1 MTTVVPAMPPGPRRV
16 VRRVEQVMGMP
27 ISLALDGRYAGT
39 PRGEQAWAEVLD
51 SLRDADAVFST
62 YRPDSAISRLAR
74 GEVSLAQCPPEV
86 AEVLALADV
95 ARRESAGAFDVRR
108 SAAGGGALLDPS
120 GIVKGWAVDRAAR
133 VLSRLE
139 ETDFCLSAG
148 GDLVCSTS
156 RPESPAWRVGL
167 EDPADPA
174 RILAVVPVRNGAVAT
189 SGLVHRGA
197 HIADPR
203 TGATPQVFASVTVT
217 APTLTQADVDATAA
231 FVLGDA
237 APEWLAGRPGR
248 AALLVRADGSTQ
260 TVGFAQS
267 PGQPVPTCASAS

>member
-1 MTTVVPAMPPGPRRV
+1 MTASPALRTPETRRV
-16 VRRVEQVMGMP
+16 VRRVEDVMGMP

-39 PRGEQAWAEVLD
+39 ARGEQAWAEVLA

-62 YRPDSAISRLAR
+62 YGTDSAVSRLAR
-74 GEVSLAQCPPEV
+74 GDISLAQCPPEV
-86 AEVLALADV
+86 ADVLALAEV
-95 ARRESAGAFDVRR
+95 ARRESSGAFDVRR
-108 SAAGGGALLDPS
+108 PGAGGGTVLDPS
-120 GIVKGWAVDRAAR
+120 GIVKGWAVDRAAQAL
-133 VLSRLE
+133 VGLE

-156 RPESPAWRVGL
+156 RPESPAWRVGI

-174 RILAVVPVRNGAVAT
+174 RIIAVIPVRDGAVAT

-217 APTLTQADVDATAA
+217 APTLTEADVDATAA
-231 FVLGDA
+231 FVLGHA
-237 APEWLAGRPGR
+237 APVWLAGRPRR
-248 AALLVRADGSTQ
+248 AALLVRVDGSREAI
-260 TVGFAQS
+260 GFAAQ
-267 PGQPVPTCASAS
+267 PPAHPVPT